1 MNSARRAQRSSSFS
15 GGAALV
21 FITVVGLGCSLTLDE
36 PVPCRTDAECRE
48 SFTFG
53 ASCGADGLCMEPLF
67 PDRCGRSFP
76 SDALSD
82 PEAYRESILIGSLF
96 SFEDHS
102 DTLQAAEL
110 AVRQAN
116 AQGGLEGR
124 EFVMIH
130 CDYTPGAG
138 DSLDDIEAVEE
149 LTPYLSDVLG
159 AQAIVGP
166 RGSSRTLA
174 AYASMGEMPT
184 VIISP
189 SATSPLLTSAE
200 AVTPSDETPGLLWR
214 TAPPD
219 TLQGAVIAQDMLER
233 GVQTVAVLYQAGAYG
248 EGLSSLFSSTLSA
261 EGGSVSLLAFG
272 SGEDFS
278 LEVALI
284 AEGIEEGD
292 FDEVLMISSEISDYI
307 TFFDS
312 ASATGSLRRAYGETL
327 GSESDGIFLPDAAF
341 SGQLLTETTTQA
353 QALFGKVRGS
363 RPAPADG
370 VVFNTFS
377 ASYRSEFNEDS
388 TGSAFTPHSYDAAWM
403 VLYGLAWASYNE
415 DTVDGLGIARGLRQ
429 LSSGAPVDV
438 LASSWST
445 IQASFQAGRSVDL
458 RGASGALDYDPQ
470 TEETRS
476 PIEVWS
482 IESEDDAYSFMRERV
497 VEL

>member
-1 MNSARRAQRSSSFS
+1 MSV
-15 GGAALV
+15 ALV
-21 FITVVGLGCSLTLDE
+21 WMVLTGAGCSLTLEE

-48 SFTFG
+48 AFTFG
-53 ASCGADGLCMEPLF
+53 ASCGADGLCMEAVF

-76 SDALSD
+76 ADALSD
-82 PEAYRESILIGSLF
+82 PAAYRDSILIGSLF
-96 SFEDHS
+96 SFEDHA

-116 AQGGLEGR
+116 DQGGLDGR
-124 EFVMIH
+124 NFVMVH
-130 CDYTPGAG
+130 CDYTPGVG

-174 AYASMGEMPT
+174 AYGAVGDAST
-184 VIISP
+184 LIISP

-200 AVTPSDETPGLLWR
+200 PGVPTDDAPGLLWR

-219 TLQGAVIAQDMLER
+219 TLQGTVIAQDMIER
-233 GVQTVAVLYQAGAYG
+233 GVRNVAVLYQSGAYG

-272 SGEDFS
+272 PGEDFS

-284 AEGIEEGD
+284 AEGIEDGD
-292 FDEVLMISSEISDYI
+292 VDEVLMISSEIADYI

-312 ASATGSLRRAYGETL
+312 ATATASLRQAYGQTL
-327 GSESDGIFLPDAAF
+327 GRQDDGIFLPDAAF
-341 SGQLLTETTTQA
+341 SDQLLTETTRQA
-353 QALFGKVRGS
+353 QELFGKVRGS

-370 VVFNTFS
+370 VVFNTFA
-377 ASYRSEFNEDS
+377 ASYRSEFDEDS

-403 VLYGLAWASYNE
+403 VLYGIAWASYNE
-415 DTVDGLGIARGLRQ
+415 EEADGLGIGRGLRR
-429 LSSGAPVDV
+429 LSSGESVDV

-445 IQASFQAGRSVDL
+445 IQASFKAGQSVDL
-458 RGASGALDYDPQ
+458 RGASGALDYDPS

-482 IESEDDAYSFMRERV
+482 IEGEEDDYAFARERV

>member
-1 MNSARRAQRSSSFS
+1 ME
-15 GGAALV
+15 AA
-21 FITVVGLGCSLTLDE
+21 
-36 PVPCRTDAECRE
+36 
-48 SFTFG
+48 
-53 ASCGADGLCMEPLF
+53 F

-82 PEAYRESILIGSLF
+82 PEAYRDSILIGSLF
-96 SFEDHS
+96 SFEDHA

-116 AQGGLEGR
+116 DQGGLEGR
-124 EFVMIH
+124 QFVMVH
-130 CDYTPGAG
+130 CDYTPRVG
-138 DSLDDIEAVEE
+138 DALDDIEAVEE
-149 LTPYLSDVLG
+149 LTPYLSSVLG

-174 AYASMGEMPT
+174 AFGAIGDAPT
-184 VIISP
+184 LIISP
-189 SATSPLLTSAE
+189 SATSPLLTRAE
-200 AVTPSDETPGLLWR
+200 AGEPTDDAPGLLWR

-219 TLQGAVIAQDMLER
+219 TLQGTVIAQDMIER
-233 GVQTVAVLYQAGAYG
+233 GVRNVAVLYQAGAYG

-261 EGGSVSLLAFG
+261 EGGSVSLLAFVP
-272 SGEDFS
+272 GEDFS

-284 AEGIEEGD
+284 AEGIEDGEV
-292 FDEVLMISSEISDYI
+292 DEVLMISSEIADYI

-312 ASATGSLRRAYGETL
+312 ATATAGLRQAYAETL
-327 GSESDGIFLPDAAF
+327 GRPDDGIFLPDAAF
-341 SGQLLTETTTQA
+341 SDQLLAETTRQA
-353 QALFGKVRGS
+353 QDLFRKVRGS

-370 VVFNTFS
+370 VVFNTFA
-377 ASYRSEFNEDS
+377 ASYRSEFDEDS

-415 DTVDGLGIARGLRQ
+415 DTVDGVGIAKGLRR
-429 LSSGAPVDV
+429 LSSGDSVDV

-445 IQASFQAGRSVDL
+445 IQASFEAGESVDL
-458 RGASGALDYDPQ
+458 RGASGALDYDPM

-482 IESEDDAYSFMRERV
+482 IEGEGDDYAFVRERV

>member
-1 MNSARRAQRSSSFS
+1 MSV
-15 GGAALV
+15 ALV
-21 FITVVGLGCSLTLDE
+21 WMVLTGAGCSLTLEE

-53 ASCGADGLCMEPLF
+53 ASCGSDGLCMEPVF
-67 PDRCGRSFP
+67 PARCGRSFP
-76 SDALSD
+76 SDALAD
-82 PEAYRESILIGSLF
+82 PEAYRDSILIGSLF
-96 SFEDHS
+96 SFEDHA

-116 AQGGLEGR
+116 DQGGLDGR

-130 CDYTPGAG
+130 CDYTPDAG
-138 DSLDDIEAVEE
+138 DGLDDIEAVEE

-174 AYASMGEMPT
+174 AHASLGDTPT

-200 AVTPSDETPGLLWR
+200 AVTPTDDTPGLLWR

-219 TLQGAVIAQDMLER
+219 TLQGTVIAQDMLDR
-233 GVQTVAVLYQAGAYG
+233 GVRSVAVLYQAGAYG
-248 EGLSSLFSSTLSA
+248 EGLSSLFSSTLSV
-261 EGGSVSLLAFG
+261 EGGTVSLLTFG

-284 AEGIEEGD
+284 AEGIEAGD
-292 FDEVLMISSEISDYI
+292 FDEVLMISSEIADYI

-312 ASATGSLRRAYGETL
+312 ATATASLRRAYGETL
-327 GSESDGIFLPDAAF
+327 GTEAGGIFLPDAAF
-341 SGQLLTETTTQA
+341 SDQLLDETTTAA
-353 QALFGKVRGS
+353 QTLFAKVRGS

-370 VVFNTFS
+370 VVFNTFA

-415 DTVDGLGIARGLRQ
+415 DVVDGVGIARGLRR
-429 LSSGAPVDV
+429 LSSGESVDV

-445 IQASFQAGRSVDL
+445 IQASFEAGRSVDL

-470 TEETRS
+470 TEETRA

-482 IESEDDAYSFMRERV
+482 IEHEDDAYVFVQERV

>member
-1 MNSARRAQRSSSFS
+1 MNSTRPAERSRSTHRS
-15 GGAALV
+15 AALV
-21 FITVVGLGCSLTLDE
+21 GLALMGAGCSLTLEE

-53 ASCGADGLCMEPLF
+53 AMCGAEGLCMEAVF
-67 PDRCGRSFP
+67 PERCGRSFP
-76 SDALSD
+76 SDALTD
-82 PEAYRESILIGSLF
+82 PAAYRDSILIGSLF
-96 SFEDHS
+96 SFEDHA

-116 AQGGLEGR
+116 DQGGLDGR
-124 EFVMIH
+124 QFVMVH
-130 CDYTPGAG
+130 CDYTPGVG
-138 DSLDDIEAVEE
+138 DSLDDIAAVEE
-149 LTPYLSDVLG
+149 LTPYLSEVLG

-174 AYASMGEMPT
+174 AYASVGDTPT

-200 AVTPSDETPGLLWR
+200 AVMPTDETPGLLWR

-219 TLQGAVIAQDMLER
+219 TLQGTVIAQDMIER
-233 GVQTVAVLYQAGAYG
+233 GVQSVAVLYQAGAYG

-261 EGGSVSLLAFG
+261 EGGTVSLLTFG

-284 AEGIEEGD
+284 AEGIEAGD
-292 FDEVLMISSEISDYI
+292 FDEVLMISSEIADYI
-307 TFFDS
+307 TFFDA
-312 ASATGSLRRAYGETL
+312 ASSTASLRGAYGETL
-327 GSESDGIFLPDAAF
+327 GTEASGIFLPDAAF
-341 SGQLLTETTTQA
+341 SNQLLDETNSQA
-353 QALFGKVRGS
+353 QTLFGKVRGS

-370 VVFNTFS
+370 VVFNTFA
-377 ASYRSEFNEDS
+377 ASYRSEFAEDS

-403 VLYGLAWASYNE
+403 VLYGVAWASHNE
-415 DTVDGLGIARGLRQ
+415 DEVDGLGIAKGLRR
-429 LSSGAPVDV
+429 LSSGESVDV

-445 IQASFQAGRSVDL
+445 IQASFEAGRSVNL

-470 TEETRS
+470 TEETSS

-482 IESEDDAYSFMRERV
+482 IVGEDDDFSFVRERV
-497 VEL
+497 VEI